1 MKISMMN
8 KPHFST
14 FPKVFFIVAL
24 LLISAT
30 GCQDKEREMDDTQ
43 MQLDSLARELEQY
56 KHTADSLKALIEK
69 GDIAAN
75 YPIYFGKEFDSIK
88 DPKEFIKNSLKEHP
102 EQIPLKPVVGGTMA
116 FREVKVLTNDW
127 VLGIYDDGHIEGK
140 SIYQYRLQP
149 NGRLKFTHVT
159 SAEPQE

>member
-8 KPHFST
+8 KPALSKYAKATLIIIFAL
-14 FPKVFFIVAL
+14 FFVT
-24 LLISAT
+24 S
-30 GCQDKEREMDDTQ
+30 CQDREREMDDTQ
-43 MQLDSLARELEQY
+43 MQLDSLARELAQY

-69 GDIAAN
+69 GDIAAT
-75 YPIYFGKEFDSIK
+75 YTIYFGKEFDSIE

-159 SAEPQE
+159 SAEPEE